1 MDAARLVVLRGAV
14 HFGQRYADPVKGNQ
28 VNFRKALNPNCLGA
42 DDFVDAHFNPIDR
55 ALTIKRAFQAKPP
68 AGGKEKLCLEFHEDT
83 RCAFFANTQI
93 KKLATMIRRADTD
106 DWIGVQLV
114 VSSAPTKFAGQPT
127 TGMVIKSAKLPQGK
141 GPAKPEVTPDKAQMW
156 ANAKAA
162 YLRDGDLDSVLE
174 KATMSEE
181 NIARLVAEC
190 QA

>member
-1 MDAARLVVLRGAV
+1 M
-14 HFGQRYADPVKGNQ
+14 
-28 VNFRKALNPNCLGA
+28 NFRKALNPNCLGA

-55 ALTIKRAFQAKPP
+55 ELTIKRAFQAKPP

-141 GPAKPEVTPDKAQMW
+141 GPAKPEVTPDKPTMW
-156 ANAKAA
+156 KNAKEA
-162 YLRDGDLDSVLE
+162 YLRDGDLDAVLE

-181 NIARLVAEC
+181 NISRLVAEC
-190 QA
+190 KA